1 MAKNVKLEIY
11 TPEKTALSKDIYR
24 VVLPYGNTNLTII
37 EDRAPTSLV
46 LHAGPLQVL
55 DENNQL
61 EDLYFI
67 DGGVVDVAENVCKIS
82 VCHIVHRRDIN
93 AEQAIELAEA
103 EPQNAVFY
111 TMIADYIHAFEN
123 KDIQQ

>member
-1 MAKNVKLEIY
+1 MAKNIKLEIF
-11 TPEKTALSKDIYR
+11 TPEKTALNKDIYR

-46 LHAGPLQVL
+46 LHAGPLQIL
-55 DENNQL
+55 DETNQV

-67 DGGVVDVAENVCKIS
+67 DGGVVDAAQNVCKIS
-82 VCHIVHRRDIN
+82 VRHIIKRQNISI
-93 AEQAIELAEA
+93 EQALELKQE

-111 TMIADYIHAFEN
+111 QMIADYLNAYE
-123 KDIQQ
+123 KPKE

>member
-1 MAKNVKLEIY
+1 MARNIKLEIY
-11 TPEKTALSKDIYR
+11 TPEKTALNKNIYR

-46 LHAGPLQVL
+46 LHAGPLKIL
-55 DENNQL
+55 SENNQI

-67 DGGVVDVAENVCKIS
+67 DGGVVDVAQNVCKIS
-82 VCHIVHRRDIN
+82 VCHIIHRRDISI
-93 AEQAIELAEA
+93 EQAKGLAVE

-111 TMIADYIHAFEN
+111 KMIADYINAFET
-123 KDIQQ
+123 KGAK